1 HGAGIGRQ
9 RCDSKKPRSDGRYRP
24 EEGRKGNNTCRLCSK
39 HRRQRGARLGRARYR
54 AARNCLFLPDA
65 EYLFA
70 LNSPAMTVNV
80 LEFEK
85 HGFAQF
91 CAEMGEKPFRA
102 RQLMRWIHQYG
113 VDNFDAMTDISKPLR
128 ERLSIAAEVR
138 APRVVR
144 ATTAAD

>member
-1 HGAGIGRQ
+1 
-9 RCDSKKPRSDGRYRP
+9 
-24 EEGRKGNNTCRLCSK
+24 
-39 HRRQRGARLGRARYR
+39 
-54 AARNCLFLPDA
+54 
-65 EYLFA
+65 
-70 LNSPAMTVNV
+70 MTVNV

-144 ATTAAD
+144 ATTAADGTRKWLLDVGTGNAIETVLSRSAAAARCVFRRRRVARSNARSARPAGRVSTAI